1 MKSLINM
8 FLVLSMTVMLLSAS
22 AALAGDDLEILEIV
36 PQVEL
41 GPNAGMGIVGVDSS
55 EFSFSIGP
63 DGYYE
68 NVADLADVYPAD
80 YATYYMTITEAT
92 KVCIEVADGFIQGDT
107 ICLAGARF
115 SILRKCSTSPDSSVY
130 CTKRR
135 LSPGTYAF
143 RALYTDCPGGFPA
156 GYYVYVTAY

>member
-1 MKSLINM
+1 MKRLINM
-8 FLVLSMTVMLLSAS
+8 FLVLSLAVIFLSAS
-22 AALAGDDLEILEIV
+22 AALADDDLEILEIV

-63 DGYYE
+63 GGYYE
-68 NVADLADVYPAD
+68 NVANLADVYPND
-80 YATYYMTITEAT
+80 YDTYYMTITEAT
-92 KVCIEVADGFIQGDT
+92 KVCIEVVDCCQMGDT
-107 ICLAGARF
+107 MCLAGARF
-115 SILRKCSTSPDSSVY
+115 SIFTKCATSPGNPIY
-130 CTKRR
+130 CTRRR

-143 RALYTDCPGGFPA
+143 RAFYTDCPGGFPA